1 MMALNRY
8 RLRHLAKEGN
18 RGARLTTQLLGK
30 TDRLLGVL
38 LLGNNLLNAASAML
52 VGEISRRILGDSEL
66 TLAIATGVVTFIIL
80 VFSEVTPKVIG
91 AAYPER
97 IAFPASFLLV
107 PLLKLF
113 YPIVWFVNLFVRA
126 LLWMMRLKPT
136 AGDEENVLGV
146 EELRT
151 LVLESGKFIPG
162 KHRSILLN
170 LFELENITVDDI
182 MAPRNQIEAIDMDA
196 TPEVIL
202 EQLST
207 SLHTR
212 LLLYHGQLDD
222 VAGIVHV
229 RRVLHHAQSREI
241 SADSLREIMQ
251 APYFIP
257 SGTPLFT
264 QLQHFQ
270 ENHRGL
276 GLVVD
281 EYGELLGLVTLED
294 ILEEIVG
301 EFTTQTPSQNSAYR
315 PQEDGSW
322 LVDGA
327 ATLRTLNRRLAL
339 NLPLEGPRTLNGL
352 ILEHMED
359 IPEAGTSLKIAGHPM
374 EILQTQDRVI
384 KMVRIFPPLPEQG

>member
-8 RLRHLAKEGN
+8 RLRYLTKEGN
-18 RGARLTTQLLGK
+18 RGAKLTSQLLAK
-30 TDRLLGVL
+30 TDRLLGVI
-38 LLGNNLLNAASAML
+38 LLGNNLLNAAAAML
-52 VGEISRRILGDSEL
+52 VGEITRRYLGDSEM

-97 IAFPASFLLV
+97 IALPASFLLA
-107 PLLKLF
+107 PLLRLF
-113 YPIVWFVNLFVRA
+113 YPIVWFVNLFVRG
-126 LLWMMRLKPT
+126 LLWLMRLKPS
-136 AGDEENVLGV
+136 AGEEENVLGV

-170 LFELENITVDDI
+170 LFELENITVDDV
-182 MAPRNQIEAIDMDA
+182 MTPRSQIEGIDLA
-196 TPEVIL
+196 ETPEQIAQQVI
-202 EQLST
+202 T

-212 LLLYHGQLDD
+212 LLLYREQLDD
-222 VAGIVHV
+222 IVGIVHV
-229 RRVLHHAQSREI
+229 RRILRHAQSGEI
-241 SADSLREIMQ
+241 DADTLQSIMQ
-251 APYFIP
+251 EAYFIP

-270 ENHRGL
+270 ENHKGM
-276 GLVVD
+276 GVVVD
-281 EYGELLGLVTLED
+281 EYGELQGLVTLED

-301 EFTTQTPSQNSAYR
+301 EFATQVPSQNSAYH

-322 LVDGA
+322 LVEGTA
-327 ATLRTLNRRLAL
+327 PLRDLNRRLGF

-352 ILEHMED
+352 ILEHLED
-359 IPEAGTSLKIAGHPM
+359 IPEPGTSLKIANHPM
-374 EILQTQDRVI
+374 DIVQTQDRVI
-384 KMVRIFPPLPEQG
+384 KVVRLFPALPEQ